1 MPRPQS
7 SDRSPDTSTASQGR
21 TTALIGLGIALVLAV
36 FTWYWLSRA
45 ADVGVARLA
54 RIDVVRAE
62 CQTAWQAARNERD
75 TVVVDAIS
83 LRDTID
89 PGSSAELSRCG
100 HLRPKGL
107 PSSMPNPREMSGQP
121 MPKGLRP

>member
-7 SDRSPDTSTASQGR
+7 SDRPPDASGVKQSR
-21 TTALIGLGIALVLAV
+21 TTALIGLGIAIVLGV
-36 FTWYWLSRA
+36 FTWYGLTRA
-45 ADVGVARLA
+45 ADAGVARLA

-62 CQTAWQAARNERD
+62 CETAWQAARNERD
-75 TVVVDAIS
+75 TVIVDATS

-107 PSSMPNPREMSGQP
+107 PTSLPNPREMSGQP

>member
-7 SDRSPDTSTASQGR
+7 SDRPPDTSTTSQGR
-21 TTALIGLGIALVLAV
+21 TTALISLGIALVLAV
-36 FTWYWLSRA
+36 LTWYWLSRA

-62 CQTAWQAARNERD
+62 CQTAWLAARNERD
-75 TVVVDAIS
+75 TVIVDATS

-107 PSSMPNPREMSGQP
+107 PSSLPNPREMSGQS

>member
-7 SDRSPDTSTASQGR
+7 SDRPPDASSAKQGR
-21 TTALIGLGIALVLAV
+21 TTALISLGIASVLGV
-36 FTWYWLSRA
+36 FTWYGLTRA
-45 ADVGVARLA
+45 ADAGVARLA

-62 CQTAWQAARNERD
+62 CQTAWQAARTERD
-75 TVVVDAIS
+75 TVIVDATS

-100 HLRPKGL
+100 HLRPQGL
-107 PSSMPNPREMSGQP
+107 PTSLPNPREMSGQP

>member
-7 SDRSPDTSTASQGR
+7 SDRPPTVSTASQGR
-21 TTALIGLGIALVLAV
+21 TTALISLGIALVLGG
-36 FTWYWLSRA
+36 FTWYGLSRA
-45 ADVGVARLA
+45 ADAGVARLA

-62 CQTAWQAARNERD
+62 CQTGWQAARNERD
-75 TVVVDAIS
+75 TAVVDATS

-100 HLRPKGL
+100 HLRPTGL
-107 PSSMPNPREMSGQP
+107 PSNLPNPREMTGQS

>member
-7 SDRSPDTSTASQGR
+7 TDRPPNTSSTNQGR
-21 TTALIGLGIALVLAV
+21 TTALIGLAIALTLAG
-36 FTWYWLSRA
+36 FTWFALSRA
-45 ADVGVARLA
+45 ADAGVARLA

-62 CQTAWQAARNERD
+62 CSTAWTAARNARD
-75 TVVVDAIS
+75 TAVVDATS

-89 PGSSAELSRCG
+89 AGSSAELSRCG
-100 HLRPKGL
+100 HLRPQGL
-107 PSSMPNPREMSGQP
+107 QSSKSNGREMTGQP